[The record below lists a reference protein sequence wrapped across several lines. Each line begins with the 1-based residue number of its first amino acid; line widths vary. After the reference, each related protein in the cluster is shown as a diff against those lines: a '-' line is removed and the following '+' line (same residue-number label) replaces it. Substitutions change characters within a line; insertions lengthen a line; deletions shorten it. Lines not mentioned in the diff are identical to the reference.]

1 MGYLYISGLQNSV
14 AMDPILKKMTWKEGM
29 NIQIWN
35 APSELH
41 DLISEWEKDGLINP
55 TSAPDFM
62 IAFVQTE
69 AEVNTYFFELQK
81 LAPDDQQVWMA
92 YPKGSSKRYK
102 AEINR
107 DSGWSYL
114 GEFGYE
120 GVRQIAIDEDWSA
133 LRFRSTKHIKTMT
146 RKFSVNDQKK

>member
-1 MGYLYISGLQNSV
+1 
-14 AMDPILKKMTWKEGM
+14 MTWKEGM

-35 APSELH
+35 APSELQ
-41 DLISEWEKDGLINP
+41 DLISGWEKAGLINP
-55 TSAPDFM
+55 SSAPDFM

-69 AEVNTYFFELQK
+69 AEVNTYFYELQQ
-81 LAPDDQQVWMA
+81 LASEDQQLWMA

-107 DSGWSYL
+107 DSGWAYL

-133 LRFRSTKHIKTMT
+133 LRFRSKKYIKTMT
-146 RKFSVNDQKK
+146 RQFSVIDQKK